1 MRIPKTFAA
10 ATLGVLTLTLAACGP
25 GGQSSSQP
33 AAAAASAAP
42 ATGGQPGDV
51 PRFEYDATWPK
62 LPLPN
67 QWIFG
72 EVGGVGNDPSNGHIW
87 VIQRPWTIFGREL
100 AAVDG
105 SNTCCRP
112 APSVVEFDAEGTVLQ
127 GWPKPVMFHAPQGS
141 PLGQTYGEVGPG
153 GEDLWQSPDGEYGM
167 WGRREHT
174 VYIDPKGFV
183 WLTIDESHVVYK
195 FTKEGKWL
203 MTLGIPENPP
213 RQLGNARRSNDTTR
227 FGRPTGV
234 AVDPDT
240 NEVFISDGYD
250 NRRVIVFD
258 EAGKY
263 LRHWGAYGAKPD
275 DSPMPRYDPKAPP
288 SKQFNTVHGVVLS
301 RDKLVYVADRAND
314 RIQVFKQDGT
324 FVKEG
329 IVAPETTDVG
339 SAYGVALSAD
349 PEQKWVYVNG
359 VDSVR
364 ILRRDTMQV
373 VGEFG
378 SQGRFGGQLLSAHS
392 MTVDN
397 KGNIFI
403 GESRGRR
410 VQKFRLVSG
419 DAGPR

>member
-1 MRIPKTFAA
+1 
-10 ATLGVLTLTLAACGP
+10 V
-25 GGQSSSQP
+25 P
-33 AAAAASAAP
+33 AAAGAAAGSSS
-42 ATGGQPGDV
+42 DV
-51 PRFEYDATWPK
+51 PRFEYDASWPK
-62 LPLPN
+62 LPLPHE
-67 QWIFG
+67 WIFG

-87 VIQRPWTIFGREL
+87 VIHRPWTVFGREL

-105 SNTCCRP
+105 SNRCCRP
-112 APSVVEFDAEGTVLQ
+112 APSVVEFDAEGNVVQ
-127 GWPKPVMFHAPQGS
+127 GWPQPVMFHAPPGS
-141 PLGQTYGEVGPG
+141 PLGQTFGEVGPNG
-153 GEDLWQSPDGEYGM
+153 ADLWQAPDGPYGP

-195 FTKEGKWL
+195 FTKDGKWL
-203 MTLGIPENPP
+203 MTIGIREEPPHALGD
-213 RQLGNARRSNDTTR
+213 ARRSNDTTR
-227 FGRPTGV
+227 LGRPTGV
-234 AVDPDT
+234 AVDPDS

-258 EAGKY
+258 ADSGAYK
-263 LRHWGAYGAKPD
+263 RHWGAYGARPD
-275 DSPMPRYDPKAPP
+275 DSRMPPYDPKAPP
-288 SKQFNTVHGVVLS
+288 SKQFSTVHGVVIA

-329 IVAPETTDVG
+329 LVAPETTDVG
-339 SAYGVALSAD
+339 SAYGVALSQD
-349 PEQKWVYVNG
+349 PEQKWVYVTG

-364 ILRRDTMQV
+364 ILRRDTMQQ

-392 MTVDN
+392 ITVDN
-397 KGNIFI
+397 KGNIYV

>member
-1 MRIPKTFAA
+1 MRVLETLTAV
-10 ATLGVLTLTLAACGP
+10 TLGALLVSGVACNSNGAPETPESAKAAV
-25 GGQSSSQP
+25 SSVD
-33 AAAAASAAP
+33 
-42 ATGGQPGDV
+42 TPGDV
-51 PRFEYDATWPK
+51 PRFEYDASWPK
-62 LPLPN
+62 LPLPHE
-67 QWIFG
+67 WILG
-72 EVGGVGNDPSNGHIW
+72 EVGGVGNDPTNGHIW
-87 VIQRPWTIFGREL
+87 LIQRPWTVFGREL

-105 SNTCCRP
+105 SNRCCRA
-112 APSVVEFDAEGTVLQ
+112 APSVIEFDAEGNVLQ
-127 GWPKPVMFHAPQGS
+127 GWPEPVMFHAPPGS
-141 PLGQTYGEVGPG
+141 PLGQTYGEVGPR
-153 GEDLWQSPDGEYGM
+153 GEDLWQAPDGPYGP

-195 FTKEGKWL
+195 FTKDGKWL
-203 MTLGIPENPP
+203 MTLGIREDPP
-213 RQLGNARRSNDTTR
+213 HPLGNSRRSNDTTR

-234 AVDPDT
+234 AVDPD
-240 NEVFISDGYD
+240 NNQVFISDGYD

-258 EAGKY
+258 GDTGKY
-263 LRHWGAYGAKPD
+263 IRHWGAYGAPPD
-275 DSPMPRYDPKAPP
+275 DSPMPAYDPKAPP
-288 SKQFNTVHGVVLS
+288 SKQFSTVHGVVLS

-314 RIQVFKQDGT
+314 RIQVFRQDGT

-329 IVAPETTDVG
+329 IVAPETTDIG

-364 ILRRDTMQV
+364 ILRRDTMQQ

-392 MTVDN
+392 ITVDN
-397 KGNIFI
+397 KGNIYI

>member
-1 MRIPKTFAA
+1 MN
-10 ATLGVLTLTLAACGP
+10 VLKTLTALALGALLVSGVACGS
-25 GGQSSSQP
+25 GGDSATTTEETSAPP
-33 AAAAASAAP
+33 AAAGAP
-42 ATGGQPGDV
+42 GEV
-51 PRFEYDATWPK
+51 PKFEYDASWPK
-62 LPLPN
+62 MPLPKE
-67 QWIFG
+67 WIFG

-87 VIQRPWTIFGREL
+87 VIQRPWTVFGREL

-105 SNTCCRP
+105 SNRCCRA
-112 APSVVEFDAEGTVLQ
+112 APSVVEFDAEGNVVQ
-127 GWPKPVMFHAPQGS
+127 GWPEPVMFRAPPGS
-141 PLGQTYGEVGPG
+141 PLGQTYGRVGNEG
-153 GEDLWQSPDGEYGM
+153 ADLWQAPDGPYGP

-174 VYIDPKGFV
+174 VYVDPKGFV

-195 FTKEGKWL
+195 FTKEGKWI
-203 MTLGIPENPP
+203 MTLGIREEPP
-213 RQLGNARRSNDTTR
+213 HQLGNSRRSNDTER
-227 FGRPTGV
+227 LGRPTGV
-234 AVDPDT
+234 AVDPD
-240 NEVFISDGYD
+240 NNQVFISDGYD

-258 EAGKY
+258 GETGKY
-263 LRHWGAYGAKPD
+263 IRHWGAYGARPD
-275 DSPMPRYDPKAPP
+275 DSPMPPYDPKAPP
-288 SKQFNTVHGVVLS
+288 SKQFSTVHGIALS

-314 RIQVFKQDGT
+314 RIQVFQEDGT

-329 IVAPETTDVG
+329 RVAPEVTDVG
-339 SAYGVALSAD
+339 SAYGVELSRD

-364 ILRRDTMQV
+364 ILRRDTMQQ

-392 MTVDN
+392 ITVDN
-397 KGNIFI
+397 RGNIYI